1 MQEQLIE
8 MQRSLGRIEG
18 AIPAFTQRIEAVE
31 EDADGLEKRVR
42 SVEHWR
48 WYLGGAI
55 AAIGTLLTGFA
66 FL

>member
-1 MQEQLIE
+1 MQEQLAKIE
-8 MQRSLGRIEG
+8 RSLGRIEG
-18 AIPAFTQRIEAVE
+18 ALPAFTQRVGAIE
-31 EDADGLEKRVR
+31 EDADRLEKRVR

-55 AAIGTLLTGFA
+55 GFATALVGFA